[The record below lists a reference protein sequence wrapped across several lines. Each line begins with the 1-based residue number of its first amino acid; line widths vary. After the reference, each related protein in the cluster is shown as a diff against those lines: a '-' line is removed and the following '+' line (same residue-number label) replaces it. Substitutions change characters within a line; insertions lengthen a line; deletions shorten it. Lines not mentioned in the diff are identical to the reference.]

1 MAKLILV
8 DTDVLIDFFRGYGK
22 AVTFVNANS
31 SRIILSAIG
40 VAELYAGIKGETE
53 ETAIE
58 KFISLFRVVPV
69 NSEIAKIGGI
79 FRRVYARSHGLG
91 LADAI
96 IAATCE
102 VERAELKTLNIKHY
116 PMINGLISPYEK

>member
-1 MAKLILV
+1 MAKLILL
-8 DTDVLIDFFRGYGK
+8 DTDVLIDFFRGYGS

-31 SRIILSAIG
+31 SRIILSAIV
-40 VAELYAGIKGETE
+40 VAELYAGIRGEDE

-58 KFISLFRVVPV
+58 KFISLFRVIPV
-69 NSEIAKIGGI
+69 NSEIAKIGGM
-79 FRRVYARSHGLG
+79 FRRVYGRSHGLG

-102 VERAELKTLNIKHY
+102 VEKAELKTLNIKHY
-116 PMINGLISPYEK
+116 PMINGLTSPYEK

>member
-1 MAKLILV
+1 MAKRILP
-8 DTDVLIDFFRGYGK
+8 DTDVLIDFFRGYGR

-31 SRIILSAIG
+31 SRIILSAIV
-40 VAELYAGIKGETE
+40 VAELYAGIKGEAE

-58 KFISLFRVVPV
+58 KFISLFRVIPV
-69 NSEIAKIGGI
+69 TSEIAKIGGV
-79 FRRVYARSHGLG
+79 FRRVYGRSHGLG

-102 VERAELKTLNIKHY
+102 VERAELKTLNIKHD
-116 PMINGLISPYEK
+116 PMINGLTSPYEK